1 MAEITLTAEAGRQTG
16 SRPSG
21 RMRVAGRV
29 PGVVY
34 GHGIEPLAVS
44 VDGRELRAALSTPA
58 GLNAL
63 LSLDVGGHAH
73 LTLARELQRH
83 PVRNTVTHVD
93 FQIVRRDEVV
103 SADVPVVL
111 VGEALQVSQNRGVIE
126 QPITSLTVHAIPS
139 RIPNTIEVDVTELDP
154 DDAVVLAQG
163 SAASEAASGAEG
175 AEAAEAA
182 EPAEGS

>member
-1 MAEITLTAEAGRQTG
+1 M
-16 SRPSG
+16 
-21 RMRVAGRV
+21 
-29 PGVVY
+29 
-34 GHGIEPLAVS
+34 
-44 VDGRELRAALSTPA
+44 
-58 GLNAL
+58 
-63 LSLDVGGHAH
+63 
-73 LTLARELQRH
+73 
-83 PVRNTVTHVD
+83 
-93 FQIVRRDEVV
+93 RRDEVV

-139 RIPNTIEVDVTELDP
+139 RIPNTIEVDVTELVVGQAIRIGDLVLPEGVSTELDP